1 MIFEKTQ
8 LQDIKSKVDYFE
20 FYKQYMPDL
29 QIRGRNAWAVCK
41 MHRDTKPSLQV
52 NLDTGTF
59 RCWGCNLYGDIF
71 TFYKEFFNVTFEQ
84 SVRTIAEMYNVELEI
99 SDEERKINEERKML
113 YNVNKIM
120 ADKFKENLHSNLDA
134 WNYLTK
140 VRGLSP
146 KIIEK
151 FKLGLGIKYLPEKEG
166 LKKVGLLV
174 QSENNEWYSKFRDDR
189 VIFPRFDEYGNIVS
203 FTGRLFV
210 EKESAKYMHTSNTKI
225 YNKSENLFGLYFSK
239 KYIKQYNSV
248 IITEG
253 NIDFLKL
260 YQKGIL
266 NSVALDGLNISD
278 TQINLLKKYT
288 SKFYIVVED
297 KAMIT
302 INKTNTTPLEKLY
315 NKIIENIPYATVY
328 IIDLRDKN
336 GEKCDPDMY
345 LSTHS
350 GKDFENLIQNAKV
363 YNEYIINSKLTK
375 VNPKNIEEKTAYI
388 NYLIP
393 RLANI
398 QSFLT
403 RKQYIELVSNK
414 LLIPENDIY
423 RKVKIYVEKQD
434 KQALYNI
441 TYDSRPVFIQKMLLS
456 MCFAPNFDNHSIMN
470 SIILLAKEYLEPF
483 YKNIL
488 INIIKPYIDKNKN
501 NKPIDFTVFF
511 SDVLYNENIE
521 DLERKTIL
529 DIYLKTEQ
537 LEDFTQ
543 NDVEELL
550 KEQINILKTYKYNE
564 ASIGK
569 ELEILDI

>member
-71 TFYKEFFNVTFEQ
+71 TFYKELFNVTFEQ

-120 ADKFKENLHSNLDA
+120 ADKFQENLHSNLDA

-278 TQINLLKKYT
+278 AQINLLKKYT

-302 INKTNTTPLEKLY
+302 INKTNTTPLETLY

-434 KQALYNI
+434 KQALDNI

-550 KEQINILKTYKYNE
+550 KEQINILKTYKYRESDIKNE
-564 ASIGK
+564 
-569 ELEILDI
+569 LDILNI

>member
-120 ADKFKENLHSNLDA
+120 ADKFQENLHSNLDA

-140 VRGLSP
+140 ERGLSP

-302 INKTNTTPLEKLY
+302 INKTNTTPLETLY

-434 KQALYNI
+434 KQALDNI

-550 KEQINILKTYKYNE
+550 KEQINILKTYKYRESDIKNE
-564 ASIGK
+564 
-569 ELEILDI
+569 LDILNI